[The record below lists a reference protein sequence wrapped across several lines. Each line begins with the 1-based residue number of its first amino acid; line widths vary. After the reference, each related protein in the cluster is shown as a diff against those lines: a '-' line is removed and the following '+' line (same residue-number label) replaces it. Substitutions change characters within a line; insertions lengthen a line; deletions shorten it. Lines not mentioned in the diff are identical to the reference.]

1 MLAGRRGY
9 LSSFYLIHSRSILT
23 IYMAMDRLRNTW
35 FHGTVVLKV
44 ACIVCIWVQLNFGF
58 IRASLTIEMPSGSFC
73 ELDAIEECK
82 ENECIRHD
90 PYVQKN
96 SPSIFTLYAKGRVDD
111 LKT

>member
-1 MLAGRRGY
+1 ME
-9 LSSFYLIHSRSILT
+9 
-23 IYMAMDRLRNTW
+23 MDRLRMTW
-35 FHGTVVLKV
+35 FPGTVVIKL
-44 ACIVCIWVQLNFGF
+44 ACIVCIWFQLHFCF

-82 ENECIRHD
+82 ENDCVRHD

-111 LKT
+111 FET